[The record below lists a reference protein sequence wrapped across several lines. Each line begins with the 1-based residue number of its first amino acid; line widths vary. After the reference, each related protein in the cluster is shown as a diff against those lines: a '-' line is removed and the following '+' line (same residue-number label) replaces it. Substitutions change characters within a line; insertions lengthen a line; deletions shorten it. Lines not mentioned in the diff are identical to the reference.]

1 MLFFYLFFI
10 LSIFRKA
17 ALASGDVAINGCPQ
31 LDFQWHTQIQNIM
44 YYTMNITDVTLV
56 QDNLFEI
63 TLHVLG
69 KEQIPLQYLY
79 SLKIIGVN
87 GPTSTVV
94 LYGKN
99 ENTYLIDNPTDFTVT
114 FQVYATLS
122 DCQWWLPN
130 FQIQF
135 EYLQGDAAQYWQTWT
150 WGTSTFDLST
160 GCNNYDNQGHSQ
172 TDFPGYCWALGL
184 PSECGVDSNPSS
196 SSISTSSYS
205 SEVMSSSY
213 TSEVMSSS
221 YSSEVMSSSH
231 TSEIISSSHISEV
244 ISSDSTQ
251 IISSYIALITSS
263 TLDAEA
269 RTRTTTVTYS
279 DDDASASSPPSTLD
293 AEARTKTT
301 TVTSS
306 IDDADARTQTT
317 AFTSFIDDASPSSS
331 EVMSTL
337 APFSDMPPFP
347 RFSFDRSLPPSY
359 DPLPPIFDSL
369 PPITYSETST
379 ESFNSTE
386 YTSSDPSLTTS
397 TISELTSSYAGF
409 TAEITSSIIVSS
421 EKTVSTAFSS
431 SFE

>member
-1 MLFFYLFFI
+1 
-10 LSIFRKA
+10 
-17 ALASGDVAINGCPQ
+17 
-31 LDFQWHTQIQNIM
+31 
-44 YYTMNITDVTLV
+44 MNITDVTLV

-221 YSSEVMSSSH
+221 YTSEVMSSSYSSEVMSSSH

-279 DDDASASSPPSTLD
+279 IDDTTTVTCSDDDGSESSSLSTLD

-409 TAEITSSIIVSS
+409 TAEITCSIIVSS